1 MTPHFVDIL
10 KYVLLSIDVY
20 LLFNAVYLFFFAIT
34 SKLPYSNDHKSTDKS
49 NYKRF
54 VIVVPA
60 YKNDGV
66 IMDSLKFNFRQYY
79 PKDCYEIIV
88 AGDKLEPYTIEE
100 LRKINPKPENILD
113 LQLESSS
120 KVKSLR
126 HTYDLIK
133 NGNFDYLIMLDID
146 NLLEPNYLSK
156 LNDFI
161 QEKQMV
167 IQTHRVAKNLDT
179 PYSVLDAISE
189 EVNNNIFRKGHR
201 NIGMSAA
208 LIGSGVI
215 FRVDYYLENLMKW
228 KAVGGFDKELEIEL
242 AQNNI
247 RIHYADDILVF
258 DEKTRYLDELKVQRT
273 RWLSAQ
279 FFYLRTNILKSFS
292 ILLKTGNV
300 NYIDKIIQYALLP
313 RILMSGFLVVFFLFH
328 LFFFKNLFWMASVNI
343 ILNILTLALT
353 IPSKFLNKKLLK
365 SVIYLPIT
373 FFTLF
378 MNLRKLKGANR
389 RFIITPHHTTSKG
402 PRL

>member
-1 MTPHFVDIL
+1 MSPILISIL
-10 KYVLLSIDVY
+10 KYLLIFINIY
-20 LLFNAVYLFFFAIT
+20 LLVNALYLFVFAVA
-34 SKLPYSNDHKSTDKS
+34 SKLKFKQEKSTES
-49 NYKRF
+49 STFKRF
-54 VIVVPA
+54 IIVVPA
-60 YKNDGV
+60 FKNDGV

-113 LQLESSS
+113 LQLDSSS

-146 NLLEPNYLSK
+146 NLLEPNYLVK
-156 LNDFI
+156 LNNFI
-161 QEKQMV
+161 RKDQIV

-179 PYSVLDAISE
+179 PYSILDAISE

-201 NIGMSAA
+201 NVGMSAA

-215 FRVDYYLENLMKW
+215 FRIDYYLENLMKW
-228 KAVGGFDKELEIEL
+228 KAVGGFDKEIEIEL

-247 RIHYADDILVF
+247 RVHYAEDIIVF

-279 FFYLRTNILKSFS
+279 FFYLRTNIFMSFS
-292 ILLKTGNV
+292 ILFKTGNI

-313 RILMSGFLVVFFLFH
+313 RILMSGFLFLFFVLH
-328 LFFFKNLFWMASVNI
+328 LFAFKQLFWIAA
-343 ILNILTLALT
+343 LNIVLNAITLALT
-353 IPSKFLNKKLLK
+353 IPSKFLNKKFFK
-365 SVIYLPIT
+365 SIIYLPIT
-373 FFTLF
+373 FYTLVV
-378 MNLRKLKGANR
+378 NLRKLKGANR
-389 RFIITPHHTTSKG
+389 RFIITPHHTTTKG
-402 PRL
+402 PRF

>member
-1 MTPHFVDIL
+1 MSQILISIL
-10 KYVLLSIDVY
+10 KYSLVFINIY
-20 LLFNAVYLFFFAIT
+20 LLLNSLYLFIFALA
-34 SKLPYSNDHKSTDKS
+34 SKLKFKPEKLSESSTF
-49 NYKRF
+49 KRF

-60 YKNDGV
+60 FKNDGV

-113 LQLESSS
+113 LQLDSSS

-146 NLLEPNYLSK
+146 NLLEPNYLAK
-156 LNDFI
+156 LNNYI
-161 QEKQMV
+161 QDDQIV

-179 PYSVLDAISE
+179 PYSILDALSE

-201 NIGMSAA
+201 NVGMSAA

-215 FRVDYYLENLMKW
+215 FRIDYYLDNLMKW

-242 AQNNI
+242 AQSNI
-247 RIHYADDILVF
+247 RIHYADDIVVF

-292 ILLKTGNV
+292 ILLKTGNI

-313 RILMSGFLVVFFLFH
+313 RILMSGFLFLFLVFH
-328 LFFFKNLFWMASVNI
+328 LFVFKQLFWIAS
-343 ILNILTLALT
+343 LNIFLNVVALMLT
-353 IPSKFLNKKLLK
+353 IPSKFINKKFFK
-365 SVIYLPIT
+365 SIVYLPIT
-373 FFTLF
+373 FYTLF
-378 MNLRKLKGANR
+378 INLRKLKGANR

-402 PRL
+402 PKF

>member
-1 MTPHFVDIL
+1 MSPILISIL
-10 KYVLLSIDVY
+10 KYLLIFINIY
-20 LLFNAVYLFFFAIT
+20 LLVNALYLFVFAVA
-34 SKLPYSNDHKSTDKS
+34 SKLKFKQEKSTES
-49 NYKRF
+49 STFKRF
-54 VIVVPA
+54 IIVVPA
-60 YKNDGV
+60 FKNDGV

-113 LQLESSS
+113 LQLDSSS

-146 NLLEPNYLSK
+146 NLLEPNYLVK
-156 LNDFI
+156 LNNFI
-161 QEKQMV
+161 RKDQIV

-179 PYSVLDAISE
+179 PYSILDAISE

-201 NIGMSAA
+201 NVGMSAA

-215 FRVDYYLENLMKW
+215 FRIDYYLENLMKW
-228 KAVGGFDKELEIEL
+228 KAVGGFDKEIEIEL

-247 RIHYADDILVF
+247 RVHYAEDIIVF

-279 FFYLRTNILKSFS
+279 FFYLRTNIFKSFS
-292 ILLKTGNV
+292 ILFKTGNI

-313 RILMSGFLVVFFLFH
+313 RILMSGFLFLFFVLH
-328 LFFFKNLFWMASVNI
+328 LFAFKQLFWIAA
-343 ILNILTLALT
+343 LNIVLNAITLALT
-353 IPSKFLNKKLLK
+353 IPSKFLNKKFFK
-365 SVIYLPIT
+365 SIIYLPIT
-373 FFTLF
+373 FYTLVV
-378 MNLRKLKGANR
+378 NLRKLKGANR
-389 RFIITPHHTTSKG
+389 RFIITPHHTTTKG
-402 PRL
+402 PRF

>member
-1 MTPHFVDIL
+1 MSPILISIL
-10 KYVLLSIDVY
+10 KYLLIFINIY
-20 LLFNAVYLFFFAIT
+20 LLVNALYLFVFAVA
-34 SKLPYSNDHKSTDKS
+34 SKLKFKQEKSTES
-49 NYKRF
+49 STFKRF
-54 VIVVPA
+54 IIVVPA
-60 YKNDGV
+60 FKNDGV

-113 LQLESSS
+113 LQLDSSS

-146 NLLEPNYLSK
+146 NLLEPNYLVK
-156 LNDFI
+156 LNNFI
-161 QEKQMV
+161 RKDQIV

-179 PYSVLDAISE
+179 PYSILDAISE

-201 NIGMSAA
+201 NVGMSAA

-215 FRVDYYLENLMKW
+215 FRIDYYLENLMKW
-228 KAVGGFDKELEIEL
+228 KAVGGFDKEIEIEL

-247 RIHYADDILVF
+247 RVHYAEDIIVF

-273 RWLSAQ
+273 RRLSAQ
-279 FFYLRTNILKSFS
+279 YFYLRTNIFKSFS
-292 ILLKTGNV
+292 ILFKTGNI

-313 RILMSGFLVVFFLFH
+313 RILMSGFLFLFFVLH
-328 LFFFKNLFWMASVNI
+328 LFAFKQLFWIAA
-343 ILNILTLALT
+343 LNIVLNAITLALT
-353 IPSKFLNKKLLK
+353 IPSKFLNKKFFK
-365 SVIYLPIT
+365 SIIYLPIT
-373 FFTLF
+373 FYTLVV
-378 MNLRKLKGANR
+378 NLRKLKGANR
-389 RFIITPHHTTSKG
+389 RFIITPHHTTTKG
-402 PRL
+402 PRF